1 MGGLVVAGGISLIM
15 VTPSD
20 GPTDQTSGPN
30 PPPGQLWP
38 AAPAIDHYKAAAN
51 KGEGAT
57 VARNEREG
65 LE

>member
-1 MGGLVVAGGISLIM
+1 M

-57 VARNEREG
+57 VARNERED